1 VSDSKKFGT
10 RDPAHTGGPELPEV
24 GPPPPGSA
32 STFYVS
38 GSVFE
43 YLRWLEEI
51 PWPVAGCCL
60 TERALDTSQ
69 GCVAE
74 LGRTPA
80 GRRATGW
87 RPSRC
92 GGVRNVRTSTS
103 GHTRTRLSARVPRQ
117 RRIRQAAARRGWRRR
132 APRPAN
138 GLLEEADE
146 SCWFFSRTS
155 AASSFR
161 TGCPCARAR
170 RTRTTNEGEPT
181 AIVL

>member
-10 RDPAHTGGPELPEV
+10 RDPALTGGPELPEV

-51 PWPVAGCCL
+51 P

-74 LGRTPA
+74 LGRIPA

-117 RRIRQAAARRGWRRR
+117 RVDSPSRYEAGLATSGATPEQTDCLRRPTRAAGSSRGRPPPAVFGPAALARVLGAPERWGNRR
-132 APRPAN
+132 P
-138 GLLEEADE
+138 
-146 SCWFFSRTS
+146 
-155 AASSFR
+155 
-161 TGCPCARAR
+161 
-170 RTRTTNEGEPT
+170 
-181 AIVL
+181 